1 MAKEAIEQVK
11 LAEEKASQIL
21 KTAEQEA
28 AQMVA
33 SAGKEAQSSLE
44 KTKAEASLSVQNARD
59 DAKKR
64 EAELLSAAENDIEL
78 KCAEKRA
85 AMLEKKEMI
94 ISRIKDAVKE

>member
-28 AQMVA
+28 ADMVA
-33 SAGKEAQSSLE
+33 AAGKEAQSSLE
-44 KTKAEASLSVQNARD
+44 MAKTAAALSVQNALD

-64 EAELLSAAENDIEL
+64 EADLLGAAENDIKQ
-78 KCAEKRA
+78 KCDEKRA
-85 AMLEKKEMI
+85 AMLNKKEMI
-94 ISRIKDAVKE
+94 ISRITDAVKE